1 MTRRPPLPAVAL
13 ALTLAF
19 GIAAADGAPA
29 SAGTRPKWITRIQE
43 VVGDRPFSIA
53 IGNDGDHWYRHRA
66 WVRRAP
72 ASNEKLL
79 LSMALFERYGTT
91 RTIRT
96 WAMADGQVVD
106 GVLRGDLWLVGRGN
120 PEIDTLDL
128 TRLAAE
134 LDAAGIRRIRGGVRG
149 AIGPFAR
156 DWWATGWRDYFPDV
170 YIALPTA
177 LAFKQNRDGSGGM
190 VTDPERRAAKTM
202 TARLGA
208 LGIGVRDPAGAGK
221 PPQGMGRLAFVDSD
235 PLRDVVRRMNL
246 RSRNFWAEV
255 LGKRLGADTYGRG
268 TIDNGARAIC
278 AYAAAH
284 GLDFTCY
291 DGSGLSYA
299 NRASALGIVQLL
311 WDAQTEPWGDTL
323 RSTLPGGGQGTL
335 EDRLLQ
341 VRVRAKTGTLD
352 DVSAL
357 SGWVWLQRS
366 NEWAEFSIL
375 SSGFDD
381 QAAKTIEDQI
391 VRVVS
396 ANAIDPDPTD

>member
-1 MTRRPPLPAVAL
+1 
-13 ALTLAF
+13 
-19 GIAAADGAPA
+19 
-29 SAGTRPKWITRIQE
+29 
-43 VVGDRPFSIA
+43 
-53 IGNDGDHWYRHRA
+53 
-66 WVRRAP
+66 
-72 ASNEKLL
+72 
-79 LSMALFERYGTT
+79 
-91 RTIRT
+91 
-96 WAMADGQVVD
+96 
-106 GVLRGDLWLVGRGN
+106 
-120 PEIDTLDL
+120 
-128 TRLAAE
+128 
-134 LDAAGIRRIRGGVRG
+134 
-149 AIGPFAR
+149 
-156 DWWATGWRDYFPDV
+156 
-170 YIALPTA
+170 
-177 LAFKQNRDGSGGM
+177 
-190 VTDPERRAAKTM
+190 
-202 TARLGA
+202 
-208 LGIGVRDPAGAGK
+208 
-221 PPQGMGRLAFVDSD
+221 
-235 PLRDVVRRMNL
+235 MNL

-268 TIDNGARAIC
+268 TIDNGARAVC

-299 NRASALGIVQLL
+299 NRASALGILHLL

-341 VRVRAKTGTLD
+341 VRVRAKTGTLE

-396 ANAIDPDPTD
+396 ANASDPDPTD